1 VALTDFQRRVCR
13 LIAQTRIA
21 SGESYVAGGVA
32 LNELAAGARVSRDID
47 LFHDTETAVD
57 HAWRADRALLER
69 EGLLVRPIRQLP
81 SLVEAVVS
89 DVSDSV
95 RVEWARDSSYRFFPL
110 VTHAVLG
117 LTLHPVD
124 LATNKVLALVGR
136 LEVRDWIDVI
146 TIDDRIQPL
155 GYLAWAASGKDPGVS
170 PSAIL
175 EHAARTSRYSQEEV
189 AQLAFDG
196 RPPDAASLSQAWHRA
211 LEEARE
217 VVLALPAAHV
227 GTCVLTRDF
236 ELCRAGASDLPELVA
251 SDALVFH
258 RGSMRGAFPRIIG

>member
-1 VALTDFQRRVCR
+1 MAPTEFQRRVCR
-13 LIAQTRIA
+13 LLAQTRIA

-32 LNELAAGARVSRDID
+32 LNELAAGTRVSRDID
-47 LFHDTETAVD
+47 VFHDTETAVD

-69 EGLLVRPIRQLP
+69 EGLLVRPVRQLP
-81 SLVEAVVS
+81 ALVEAVVS

-95 RVEWARDSSYRFFPL
+95 RIEWARDSSYRFFPL
-110 VTHAVLG
+110 VTHPLFG

-146 TIDDRIQPL
+146 TTDDRIQPL
-155 GYLAWAASGKDPGVS
+155 GYLAWAASGKDPGLS

-175 EHAARTSRYSQEEV
+175 EHAARTSRYSHEEV
-189 AQLAFDG
+189 AQLAFEG

-211 LEEARE
+211 LDQARQ
-217 VVLALPAAHV
+217 VVLALPPAHV
-227 GTCVLTRDF
+227 GTCVLTRDL
-236 ELCRAGASDLPELVA
+236 ELCRADARDVAALVA

-258 RGSMRGAFPRIIG
+258 RGSIRGAFPRIVE